1 MVKNKCAR
9 LILAAFELKK
19 LNANTSAKKTFLRA
33 MEADDAEELIDGLN
47 EAEEDIIDDT
57 DKVEADSDVVVDD
70 ETTDEIDDVDAS
82 DEDDDEEMSDE
93 EVVEEVEAK
102 VRQLKAS
109 NRVKAKAKMLRAK
122 NLKAKAFRKFL

>member
-19 LNANTSAKKTFLRA
+19 LNANASAKKTLLRA

-47 EAEEDIIDDT
+47 DAEEDIIDDT
-57 DKVEADSDVVVDD
+57 DEEVEADSDVVVDD
-70 ETTDEIDDVDAS
+70 ESTDEEVEADSDDDVD
-82 DEDDDEEMSDE
+82 EMSDE

-102 VRQLKAS
+102 VKQLKAS
-109 NRVKAKAKMLRAK
+109 NRVKAKAKKLNASRK
-122 NLKAKAFRKFL
+122 LKAKALRKFL